1 MTKLFLLLVLTL
13 GLSGTK
19 SIYDFTMK
27 DIDGKDISLNNYK
40 GKVVVIINVASK
52 CGYTPQYKEIQQ
64 FYEKYS
70 SKGVVVLGF
79 PCNQFMGQEPGS
91 ESDIKTFCTN
101 QYHVTF
107 PMFSK
112 IDVKGSNQSP
122 LYTYLTEEAQN
133 GVESNKVAWNFQ
145 KFIIGKNGKLIKSYS
160 PPTSVFDPEF
170 IKAIEL
176 ALN

>member
-1 MTKLFLLLVLTL
+1 
-13 GLSGTK
+13 
-19 SIYDFTMK
+19 
-27 DIDGKDISLNNYK
+27 
-40 GKVVVIINVASK
+40 
-52 CGYTPQYKEIQQ
+52 
-64 FYEKYS
+64 
-70 SKGVVVLGF
+70 
-79 PCNQFMGQEPGS
+79 MGQEPGS
-91 ESDIKTFCTN
+91 ESDIKTFCSN

-145 KFIIGKNGKLIKSYS
+145 KYIIGKNGKLIKSYS

-170 IKAIEL
+170 IKAVEL